1 MHQTAHNLFCLPTEQ
16 DWTTLVQSLV
26 ESGCTL
32 TAQVQVDTVFIPFTY
47 TLFLPCEL
55 QNMKFFERISLSLKF
70 VFFFWWYYISSLHLC
85 LLIGLAQFGLLYI
98 LCNVLVFVYWQPL
111 VREAFDSSECCTNV
125 YYFQNWLDCHP
136 KFCWWLSFTD
146 SVPYASKRSSYS
158 YWLLKTE
165 IRNEQ
170 SKDYNIPICLFFIS
184 SIIRLRM
191 IKEGRTF
198 DS

>member
-70 VFFFWWYYISSLHLC
+70 VFFLVVLHFFAPLVSTYWFSLVWFAVHFM
-85 LLIGLAQFGLLYI
+85 QRFGF
-98 LCNVLVFVYWQPL
+98 CFWQPL
-111 VREAFDSSECCTNV
+111 VRDAFDRSECCTNV

-136 KFCWWLSFTD
+136 KFSWWLSFTD